1 MRFFVK
7 YVVYPLA
14 ELLFWIDRKLRVIRD
29 VACNLLM
36 WGDEKT
42 WRRETRSRSD
52 YAQAADASVAER
64 VDVVQAIADA
74 RKRLNL
80 GK

>member
-14 ELLFWIDRKLRVIRD
+14 ELLFRIDWKLRVIRD

-42 WRRETRSRSD
+42 WRR
-52 YAQAADASVAER
+52 
-64 VDVVQAIADA
+64 
-74 RKRLNL
+74 K
-80 GK
+80 